1 MYFYSFYLSYLAL
14 LIYIFLVAFVKF
26 SSLIRYNY
34 WTWQGVTYI
43 LILMRGLSLLSIAL
57 VLTACAQ
64 GGGPAPVTMYG
75 TSQGPGSSGV
85 HNVARGDTL
94 WTISQRYNIVMR
106 DIVVENGLSAPF
118 ELDIG
123 QRLILPPPREYQVRK
138 GDSVSEVA
146 RLFDVSASEIVRIND
161 LRSPYR
167 LRTGQVLRLPS
178 GSVPKPKPKVPNVYV
193 AERVGTPA
201 RIVEVGPVRSSQP
214 VARDSS
220 GRSMDDVVDGIIG
233 DQERVAPSD
242 AQIVQ
247 SEVVKPGRKPVFKEA
262 KRSEPVVKRKISTPK
277 RASSKFL
284 KPVEGKTISS
294 YGSKTDGLYNDGIN
308 IAAPRGA
315 EVQAAADGEVV
326 YAGNGLKG
334 YGNLILVKH
343 AGRYLTAYGH
353 LGSMTVKK
361 GMSVRAGEK
370 IGTVGTSGQVK
381 TPQLHF
387 EIRKGT
393 EAVNPSKHI

>member
-1 MYFYSFYLSYLAL
+1 
-14 LIYIFLVAFVKF
+14 
-26 SSLIRYNY
+26 
-34 WTWQGVTYI
+34 
-43 LILMRGLSLLSIAL
+43 MRGLSLLSIAL

-308 IAAPRGA
+308 IAAARGTK
-315 EVQAAADGEVV
+315 VQAAENGVVV
-326 YAGNGLKG
+326 YAGNGLKDS
-334 YGNLILVKH
+334 GNLVLVRH
-343 AGRYLTAYGH
+343 EDRWMTAYGH
-353 LGSMTVKK
+353 LDQISVKN
-361 GMSVRAGEK
+361 GDIVSRGGK
-370 IGTVGTSGQVK
+370 IGTVGSTGAVNS
-381 TPQLHF
+381 PQLHF
-387 EIRKGT
+387 EVRRGT
-393 EAVNPSKHI
+393 KALNPQPYLDK